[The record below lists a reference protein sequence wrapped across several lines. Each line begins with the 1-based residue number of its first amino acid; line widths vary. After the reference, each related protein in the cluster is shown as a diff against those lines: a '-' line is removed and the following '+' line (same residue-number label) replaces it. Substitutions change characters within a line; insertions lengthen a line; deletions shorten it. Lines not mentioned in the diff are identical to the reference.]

1 MTSCLAHAD
10 TRYQRQQLVLFVI
23 GSLILLSYL
32 CRQFSTE
39 TLPFRNLFAYSDF
52 VLAAS
57 AEFEKPYVLLWK
69 RIKCVKNT
77 HSTLDKFKNATIS
90 GQFWFVFEENSVT
103 EITWLSWRHRFR
115 RKATFSK
122 CFPFAGKRKTSV
134 SEFLWF
140 DHEQHL
146 WKLRFPET
154 SVWTE
159 GLTVEIKLRFQISLA

>member
-10 TRYQRQQLVLFVI
+10 TRYQRQQLVLVVI

-39 TLPFRNLFAYSDF
+39 TLLFATFLPTQTLSSPRWRNLKKRMFYSEN
-52 VLAAS
+52 AS
-57 AEFEKPYVLLWK
+57 SVF
-69 RIKCVKNT
+69 T

-90 GQFWFVFEENSVT
+90 GQFWFVFEENSVR

-146 WKLRFPET
+146 RKLRFPET